1 MARCDP
7 AQTVIPIV
15 GPFES
20 ETAVIIHHAYMGTLA
35 APAKLLRSADRQ
47 RGRSAT
53 ARAVTF
59 AIFRLN
65 HPDVMIPYNIVLDM
79 RHILLPESSR
89 RLMLDLNCDARWDI
103 VRRGRGSRAAFG
115 VCVRRTVVN
124 SDV

>member
-1 MARCDP
+1 
-7 AQTVIPIV
+7 
-15 GPFES
+15 
-20 ETAVIIHHAYMGTLA
+20 MGTLT
-35 APAKLLRSADRQ
+35 PHAKFLRSADRQ
-47 RGRSAT
+47 RGRSAP
-53 ARAVTF
+53 ARAVTMF

-79 RHILLPESSR
+79 RHILLPKSPR